1 MAKYLPLYGF
11 DVTVLT
17 GKNQAQ
23 DIVINE
29 KIISVKDINHESQT
43 ILDYSWRAIQKTL
56 RAIGFYRGV
65 HLYWL
70 AKTLAN
76 SEKIIN
82 LTKPEIIL
90 ASYPC
95 IEAVEIGLKLSKK
108 FNLPLVID
116 FRDGL
121 LFEPLEARL
130 LKKVSFWRHYKN
142 VEKQVAIGASLIV
155 SISQPITNYFS
166 EKYGCS
172 NIFTLPN
179 GFDEEEKIEFLKYQ
193 WDRSVIHIIHTGRV
207 SSSREG
213 DANNNLGVASLSA
226 ALMILGKRSPELISK
241 IKIHFVGNLDA
252 KERAALSFFVKQGLV
267 ILWGQQPR
275 SIALGFQRMADYLLL
290 ITSTNQASLATGK
303 IFEYLATG
311 KDILALTRGTEA
323 ERILLATGAGI
334 VIPPDE
340 PFKIAEFLSGIAS
353 GYTFKCARN
362 DEVIDSFSRTKQMR
376 VLADQL
382 SSILSGPQLL
392 T

>member
-1 MAKYLPLYGF
+1 
-11 DVTVLT
+11 
-17 GKNQAQ
+17 
-23 DIVINE
+23 
-29 KIISVKDINHESQT
+29 
-43 ILDYSWRAIQKTL
+43 
-56 RAIGFYRGV
+56 
-65 HLYWL
+65 
-70 AKTLAN
+70 
-76 SEKIIN
+76 
-82 LTKPEIIL
+82 
-90 ASYPC
+90 
-95 IEAVEIGLKLSKK
+95 
-108 FNLPLVID
+108 
-116 FRDGL
+116 
-121 LFEPLEARL
+121 
-130 LKKVSFWRHYKN
+130 
-142 VEKQVAIGASLIV
+142 
-155 SISQPITNYFS
+155 
-166 EKYGCS
+166 
-172 NIFTLPN
+172 
-179 GFDEEEKIEFLKYQ
+179 
-193 WDRSVIHIIHTGRV
+193 
-207 SSSREG
+207 
-213 DANNNLGVASLSA
+213 
-226 ALMILGKRSPELISK
+226 MILGKRSPELISK